1 MKRDVFNRETMC
13 LSLVVGITRAG
24 VSSIILSKRW
34 QLDEMSLRYVPRLS
48 PVAIALLTII
58 MTAPPILQPAL
69 ATATNLP
76 PPTNTTTYDDD
87 NN

>member
-1 MKRDVFNRETMC
+1 MKRDVFNCEDLS

-34 QLDEMSLRYVPRLS
+34 QLDEMSLRYVPRLG

-58 MTAPPILQPAL
+58 MAPPILQPAL

-76 PPTNTTTYDDD
+76 PPTNTTTYDD
-87 NN
+87 NNN